1 MKRNRATSCCW
12 PEKVTKTIRFCATG
26 RSSLTIAK
34 SPGDI
39 AAQGLFEAIG
49 QKVGDFARKSE
60 FFGKSDSESDHQ
72 PLADAM
78 RWTAVQVAETLG
90 VSVPAGLDPMARMAG
105 VSIDSRAVQPGE
117 LFLAIR
123 GPRHDGHA
131 FVGGALSRGAA
142 AGVVAS
148 EKFPEYSEEVRRKLF
163 AVDDTLVGLH
173 RFASRASEIWRKA
186 KPGRRIG
193 AVAGSIGKTTT
204 KEILAALVAA
214 RFRVLKTQGNL
225 NNEYG
230 LPLTLLQ
237 LDDEHDAA
245 VVEMGMSHRGELAR
259 LAQIA
264 PPDVGVIT
272 RIAVEHLEF
281 FSSIEEIAL
290 AERELI
296 ENLAWPGA
304 TAVLNADDERV
315 ARFAEVARGN
325 VIWCGTSARAQFRAE
340 NIEER
345 GVEGTAFAFV
355 SPSGRA
361 RLELPLI
368 GRHNVMN
375 AVAALA
381 AASTWGIG
389 AADAQ
394 KVFPALTPADKRGEV
409 VRFAAG
415 FTVTNDTYN
424 ASPTALSAL
433 ADLLAST
440 PGYRRKIL
448 AAGEMREL
456 GPSSPELHR
465 ECGAS
470 VAQLKKID
478 WILGVT
484 GDAAEFVNAATKA
497 GHAPAQARFFA
508 DSEEAGKFFAEF
520 IQPGDLLLLKG
531 SRGVKMEKIL
541 EAIDA
546 THVRANTTNTNPPTT
561 LQADGS
567 R

>member
-1 MKRNRATSCCW
+1 
-12 PEKVTKTIRFCATG
+12 
-26 RSSLTIAK
+26 
-34 SPGDI
+34 
-39 AAQGLFEAIG
+39 
-49 QKVGDFARKSE
+49 
-60 FFGKSDSESDHQ
+60 
-72 PLADAM
+72 M

-90 VSVPAGLDPMARMAG
+90 VSLPAGLDPMARMAG

-123 GPRHDGHA
+123 GPRHDGHT
-131 FVGGALSRGAA
+131 FVAGAISRGVT
-142 AGVVAS
+142 AGVVAR
-148 EKFPEYSEEVRRKLF
+148 ENFPEYSEEVRRKLF

-173 RFASRASEIWRKA
+173 RLASRASEVWRKA

-304 TAVLNADDERV
+304 TAVLNADDERA
-315 ARFAEVARGN
+315 ARFADVARGN
-325 VIWCGTSARAQFRAE
+325 VIWFGTGARAQFRAE
-340 NIEER
+340 AIQER
-345 GVEGTAFAFV
+345 GVEGSAFDFV

-375 AVAALA
+375 ALAALA
-381 AASTWGIG
+381 AASVWGIG
-389 AADAQ
+389 AAEAQ
-394 KVFPALTPADKRGEV
+394 SVFPALLPADKRGEV
-409 VRFAAG
+409 VRFECG
-415 FTVTNDTYN
+415 LTVINDSYN
-424 ASPTALSAL
+424 SSPTALNAL
-433 ADLLAST
+433 AELLAAT
-440 PGYRRKIL
+440 PGYRRRIL
-448 AAGEMREL
+448 AAGEMLEL
-456 GPSSPELHR
+456 GTSSAELHR
-465 ECGAS
+465 ECGKLAGS
-470 VAQLKKID
+470 LAGID
-478 WILGVT
+478 WIVGVR
-484 GDAAEFVNAATKA
+484 GDAAELIRAAVDA
-497 GHAPAQARFFA
+497 RHAPERA
-508 DSEEAGKFFAEF
+508 KFFENSDDAAKFLAEF
-520 IQPGDLLLLKG
+520 VAPGDLLLLKG
-531 SRGVKMEKIL
+531 SRGVKMEKVL
-541 EAIDA
+541 DTIDA
-546 THVRANTTNTNPPTT
+546 RHKRAGSTRAVVETIE
-561 LQADGS
+561 AGRKGS

>member
-1 MKRNRATSCCW
+1 
-12 PEKVTKTIRFCATG
+12 
-26 RSSLTIAK
+26 
-34 SPGDI
+34 
-39 AAQGLFEAIG
+39 
-49 QKVGDFARKSE
+49 
-60 FFGKSDSESDHQ
+60 
-72 PLADAM
+72 M

-90 VSVPAGLDPMARMAG
+90 VPVPAGLDPMARMAG

-123 GPRHDGHA
+123 GPRHDGHT
-131 FVGGALSRGAA
+131 FVAGAISRGAT
-142 AGVVAS
+142 AGVVAR
-148 EKFPEYSEEVRRKLF
+148 EKFPEYPEEIRRKLF

-173 RFASRASEIWRKA
+173 RLASRASEIWRKA

-193 AVAGSIGKTTT
+193 AVAGSIGKTTS

-315 ARFAEVARGN
+315 ARFADVARGN
-325 VIWCGTSARAQFRAE
+325 VIWFGTGARAQFRAE
-340 NIEER
+340 AIEER
-345 GVEGTAFAFV
+345 GVEGSAFDFV

-375 AVAALA
+375 ALAALA
-381 AASTWGIG
+381 AASVWGIG
-389 AADAQ
+389 AAEAQ
-394 KVFPALTPADKRGEV
+394 AVFPALLPADKRGEV
-409 VRFAAG
+409 VRFENG
-415 FTVTNDTYN
+415 LTVINDSYN
-424 ASPTALSAL
+424 SSPTALNAL
-433 ADLLAST
+433 AELLAAT
-440 PGYRRKIL
+440 PGYSRRIL
-448 AAGEMREL
+448 AAGEMLEL
-456 GPSSPELHR
+456 GTSSPELHR
-465 ECGAS
+465 ECGKLAGS
-470 VAQLKKID
+470 LARID
-478 WILGVT
+478 WIVGVR
-484 GDAAEFVNAATKA
+484 GDAAELIRAAIDA
-497 GHAPAQARFFA
+497 GRSP
-508 DSEEAGKFFAEF
+508 SCVKFFENSDDAAKFLAEF
-520 IQPGDLLLLKG
+520 VAGGDLLLLKG
-531 SRGVKMEKIL
+531 SRGVKMERVL
-541 EAIDA
+541 DAIDA
-546 THVRANTTNTNPPTT
+546 RHKRAGSKRAVVETIE
-561 LQADGS
+561 AGRKGS